1 MKKKEKFRK
10 VNGMVRMDME
20 LREDTSNVDCID
32 DEGKVEEEWRVGMR
46 SHGSSRIC
54 SYEKAT
60 WKYIIHH
67 RHADKGVKKNF

>member
-32 DEGKVEEEWRVGMR
+32 DEGKVEEE
-46 SHGSSRIC
+46 
-54 SYEKAT
+54 
-60 WKYIIHH
+60 
-67 RHADKGVKKNF
+67 